1 MEVGEEGDYSF
12 TNSGKSLNVTL
23 LGDLLLLSVLSPG
36 GSLGGSIGGSSRAML
51 RVLAFTS

>member
-1 MEVGEEGDYSF
+1 MEVGDEGDSSF
-12 TNSGKSLNVTL
+12 TKSDKSLNLTL
-23 LGDLLLLSVLSPG
+23 LGDLLLLSVSRPG